1 MDVLADLL
9 ARGRARGSVFA
20 QTPIC
25 RGCGVEFGGKRLL
38 AVHTIVEGTA
48 WFERD
53 DFEPVELHAGDLI
66 LVPTGTPYRVVGQPG
81 ERTRA
86 HGAEDGTEA
95 PDDAI
100 VARLMCGAYTM
111 DAVLSDLLLDA
122 LPLLV
127 PISGE
132 VGDRRLRMVVALLDE
147 ELAAP
152 QPGSQTVLDRSLD
165 LLLALG
171 LRAWFAH
178 PGADVPGWYAA
189 LNDPVAGPAVSA
201 IHTDPAGGWTV
212 ARLAQLAG
220 VSRAAFASRFSA
232 VVGQSPISYLTNW
245 RMSIAAQAFTDEP
258 AATIAAIAQRV
269 GYANEYAF
277 ATAFRRHFGQ
287 PPGRWRR
294 RDR

>member
-20 QTPIC
+20 QTPI
-25 RGCGVEFGGKRLL
+25 RRRCGVEFRGERLL

-66 LVPTGTPYRVVGQPG
+66 LVPAGTPYRVVGKPG
-81 ERTRA
+81 GPTRA
-86 HGAEDGTEA
+86 HGAEDAPGA
-95 PDDAI
+95 PDDPV

-111 DAVLSDLLLDA
+111 DAVLSDLLLEA

-132 VGDRRLRMVVALLDE
+132 AGGRRLRMVLALLDE
-147 ELAAP
+147 ELATP

-171 LRAWFAH
+171 LRAWFAQ
-178 PGADVPGWYAA
+178 PGANVPGWYAA
-189 LNDPVAGPAVSA
+189 LDDPVAGPAVSA
-201 IHTDPAGGWTV
+201 IHADPAGAWTV
-212 ARLAQLAG
+212 ATLAQSAG
-220 VSRAAFASRFSA
+220 VSRAAFASRFST
-232 VVGQSPISYLTNW
+232 VVGQSPISYLTKW

-258 AATIAAIAQRV
+258 AATIASIGQRV

-277 ATAFRRHFGQ
+277 ATAFRRHFGE

-294 RDR
+294 RDG